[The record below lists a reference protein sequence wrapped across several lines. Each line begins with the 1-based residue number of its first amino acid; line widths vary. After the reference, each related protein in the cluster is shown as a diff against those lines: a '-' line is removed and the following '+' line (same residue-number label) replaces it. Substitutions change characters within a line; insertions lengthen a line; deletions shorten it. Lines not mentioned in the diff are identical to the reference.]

1 MGHIFPCNEHNHSAR
16 SAHRLSLPAH
26 PIWHLSTNIFL
37 QQSFP
42 LHTIDNL
49 LALPLCFNNHHLEQQ
64 RNHLIEAAPRQ
75 RPPHYP
81 PSTPPNTHPPTL
93 PIPPR
98 LPLRPRQ
105 ILRRLLQNWHKE
117 HLHHLQ
123 EPFLVTRRSSQS
135 RVINPL

>member
-1 MGHIFPCNEHNHSAR
+1 MGILSFFSFSIVFSYIHIFPCNEHNHSAR

-64 RNHLIEAAPRQ
+64 RNHLIEAAPLDVLGRQ
-75 RPPHYP
+75 EKGLKGDLNAWLKSREKV
-81 PSTPPNTHPPTL
+81 SVE
-93 PIPPR
+93 
-98 LPLRPRQ
+98 
-105 ILRRLLQNWHKE
+105 RLL
-117 HLHHLQ
+117 L
-123 EPFLVTRRSSQS
+123 TRPSAWPVKVSD
-135 RVINPL
+135 VKVKL

>member
-1 MGHIFPCNEHNHSAR
+1 MGNHSAR

-105 ILRRLLQNWHKE
+105 ILRRHLQS
-117 HLHHLQ
+117 LSTPPIHHRQ